1 MIKYEHAQQDW
12 NRITPKCKNDT
23 LGDFH
28 GVYLATD
35 VLLLFYCF
43 KTFRNTWLEYYKLD
57 PVHFFTA
64 PTIKRQVLAKA
75 VKHKNSALW
84 LSEFRLELITDTGI
98 FLET

>member
-35 VLLLFYCF
+35 VLLLTDVSKPF
-43 KTFRNTWLEYYKLD
+43 KI
-57 PVHFFTA
+57 HGQS
-64 PTIKRQVLAKA
+64 TI
-75 VKHKNSALW
+75 
-84 LSEFRLELITDTGI
+84 G
-98 FLET
+98 